1 MKLNTLSRFTLTIL
15 VLTAIP
21 GCSKPESGNLK
32 FAFLTDI
39 HVTVGSANVTNL
51 NLAVE
56 EINLSDAD
64 MVIVT
69 GDITNDGSDAE
80 LQLAKSI
87 LDKLTKPYL
96 IIPGNHETNWSESAG
111 LSIIELWGNDR
122 FITEWNDF
130 LLVGFSTGPYMKMG
144 DGHVK
149 QEDIQWLKTEL
160 SSRSNKGKK
169 LLAFAHYP
177 LADGL
182 DNWTDVT
189 AILNE
194 YECLAVFCGHGHRLG
209 LHNFDSIPGVM
220 GRALLQPNPASV
232 GYNIAEVRNDSL
244 LVSEKI
250 IGEPLRFPQI
260 AIHLDNYDDISKLP
274 VSPRPDYSINETY
287 PDIVESFAWVDT
299 ASIFTGVCLAGDSMF
314 VYGNSM
320 GWLKAVKHTV
330 NQSVWEVKFNGS
342 VFSTPALGKDVVVFG
357 ATDGFIYGMNIH
369 DGTIIW
375 KVDCSTPV
383 LASPIIEGN
392 NVYIGGGNDAF
403 YCINL
408 ATGEIIWKYAG
419 IDGLIQGKPA
429 ISGNSVVFGAWDRH
443 LYCLNSSTGELVWK
457 WNNGKANRLFSPGN
471 IVPVISNG
479 KVFIVAPDR
488 FMTAIDLKTGQEVW
502 RTAKHQVRESMG
514 ISPDGREVFV
524 KLMNDS
530 IVSVSGTSRD
540 FKTIWAI
547 DAGIKY
553 DHNPC
558 PLIADNNLVV
568 GATKNGLVTVIDRR
582 NSSVAWMHKTGNSSV
597 NHLLFDD
604 AGSIW
609 LSSIEGKIVRFSSAS
624 GRRIEDAGNRIP

>member
-1 MKLNTLSRFTLTIL
+1 MKLNTLFRSALAIL
-15 VLTAIP
+15 LLSALS
-21 GCSKPESGNLK
+21 GCGEQQSGNLK

-64 MVIVT
+64 LIIVT

-80 LQLAKSI
+80 LQLAKTI

-111 LSIIELWGNDR
+111 LSIIELWGDDR

-149 QEDIQWLKTEL
+149 QEDIQWLKSEL
-160 SSRSNKGKK
+160 ASRMKPDKK
-169 LLAFAHYP
+169 LIAFAHYP

-194 YECLAVFCGHGHRLG
+194 YNCLAVFCGHGHRLG
-209 LHNFDSIPGVM
+209 LHNFDAIPGVM
-220 GRALLQPNPASV
+220 GRALSQGNPANS
-232 GYNIAEVRNDSL
+232 GYNIVELRNDSL
-244 LVSEKI
+244 FVSEKVT
-250 IGEPLRFPQI
+250 GEPVKAPLI
-260 AIHLDNYDDISKLP
+260 AIHLVNPEEISGLP
-274 VSPRPDYSINETY
+274 VSPRPDYSINEAY
-287 PDIVESFAWVDT
+287 PDIVESFAWIDT

-314 VYGNSM
+314 IYGNSL
-320 GWLKAVKHTV
+320 GWLRAVNHIS

-342 VFSTPALGKDVVVFG
+342 VFSTPALYKDVVVFG
-357 ATDGFIYGMNIH
+357 AIDGFIYGMNIH
-369 DGTIIW
+369 DGTVIW
-375 KVDCSTPV
+375 KVDCGTPV
-383 LASPIIEGN
+383 LASPLIESN
-392 NVYIGGGNDAF
+392 NVYIGGGNEAF

-408 ATGEIIWKYAG
+408 ATGCVNWKFDA

-429 ISGNSVVFGAWDRH
+429 IYGENVVFGAWDRH

-457 WNNGKANRLFSPGN
+457 WDNGKVNRLFSPGN

-488 FMTAIDLKTGQEVW
+488 FMTAIDLKTGMEVW
-502 RTAKHQVRESMG
+502 RTAKHKVRESMG
-514 ISPDGREVFV
+514 ISPDGAEVFA

-530 IVSVSGTSRD
+530 IVSVSATGRSL
-540 FKTIWAI
+540 KTLWAI
-547 DAGIKY
+547 DAGIQY

-558 PLIADNNLVV
+558 PLIASENLVV

-582 NSSVAWMHKTGNSSV
+582 TRSVAWMHKTGNSSV
-597 NHLLFDD
+597 NQLLFD
-604 AGSIW
+604 ASGNIW
-609 LSSIEGKIVRFSSAS
+609 LSSIEGKIVRLSSAS